1 MDRKYCGVDLHK
13 KSFTAC
19 WIDEKGKKSK
29 PETYSTDA
37 KGYAKFK
44 KKLNKK
50 VEVAVESS
58 GNTGFFYDSIVKEVK
73 KVTVINPHKFKVV
86 SESVTKNDARDA
98 GTIAEFLKKDILPG
112 IRMKSL
118 EERDL
123 QKIIAARDKLVK
135 CRSTIKNQLH
145 GVLNS
150 SGIVTERE
158 MFGSDKQLDSVIM
171 LKGLRQTDK
180 IIVQS
185 LVNMIKSLNKEIRE
199 LEEKINE
206 SGSNL
211 KGFENITSITG
222 VGKLSG
228 TILLNA
234 IGNIKMFS
242 NEKKLAAYFG
252 MVPSNHDSAGKQRH
266 GHITKYGNK
275 IARTTLVQVTL
286 IAIKYSDYLKQFY
299 NRLKAAKGAGKAIIA
314 TARKMLGI
322 IYNTLTN
329 DLIFEDFTKFEI
341 KKV

>member
-13 KSFTAC
+13 RSFTVC
-19 WIDEKGKKSK
+19 WMDERGKKSK
-29 PETYSTDA
+29 PETYSTNE

-44 KKLNKK
+44 KKLSKK
-50 VEVAVESS
+50 VELAVESS
-58 GNTGFFYDSIVKEVK
+58 GNTGFFYDSILKEVK
-73 KVTVINPHKFKVV
+73 KITVINPHKFKVV

-112 IRMKSL
+112 IRMKSK

-123 QKIIAARDKLVK
+123 QKIIGARDKLVK
-135 CRSTIKNQLH
+135 CRSTIKNQMH

-150 SGIVTERE
+150 SGIVTDRE

-171 LKGLRQTDK
+171 LKGLSAADK

-185 LVNMIKSLNKEIRE
+185 LVNTIKNLNKEIKE
-199 LEEKINE
+199 LEERINE
-206 SGSNL
+206 DGSEL

-234 IGNIKMFS
+234 IGNVKMFS
-242 NEKKLAAYFG
+242 TSKKLAAYFG
-252 MVPSNHDSAGKQRH
+252 MVPGNHDSAGKQRH

-314 TARKMLGI
+314 TARKMLDI

-329 DLIFEDFTKFEI
+329 GWIFEDFSKFKL